1 MINGKN
7 ENNLFFSQLLKRLA
21 ENWGNE
27 QINNFDYL
35 RFGQKEH
42 EIVNP
47 AKNLSEIADYIKQ
60 LEAMYDLLV
69 DKESKEIFLQ
79 LLAFRILG
87 HKKVRLPLSQQLYW
101 ESIDNLKDVFDYNKK
116 VNVNFI
122 TSSIERYY
130 ANLNVL
136 GFNVELFAAPRTI
149 LTQFLLKQYE
159 HNTEDNTSIGAQ
171 PGDIVIDGGAC
182 WGEATLFFADKVTES
197 GKVFAFEFIPGNIEL
212 LNKNIE
218 LNPQLKK
225 RIEILKNPL
234 WCESNVKM
242 YFQDRGP
249 ASRVSLGDFN
259 ESENET
265 YSLTIDDL
273 CEQKKLEKVDFI
285 KMDIEGAEQNA
296 IKGAEKT
303 IKKFK
308 PKLAI
313 SIYHSMDDFANII
326 HLINGYNVGYKFYL
340 NHFTIYSEETV
351 LFATTESKE
360 HSK

>member
-1 MINGKN
+1 MINRKD
-7 ENNLFFSQLLKRLA
+7 ENNLFFSFLFKKLA
-21 ENWGNE
+21 ENWKNE
-27 QINNFDYL
+27 LTDNFDHL
-35 RFGQKEH
+35 RFGQNEH
-42 EIVNP
+42 DLVNTT
-47 AKNLSEIADYIKQ
+47 KNLSDIAVYAKQ
-60 LEAMYDLLV
+60 FELMYDLLE
-69 DKESKEIFLQ
+69 DRGSKEIFLQ

-87 HKKVRLPLSQQLYW
+87 HKKVRLPLSQPLYW
-101 ESIDNLKDVFDYNKK
+101 ESINNLKNVFDFNKK
-116 VNVNFI
+116 VKVNL
-122 TSSIERYY
+122 TNSSRDRYY
-130 ANLNVL
+130 TNLNTL

-159 HNTEDNTSIGAQ
+159 YTTEDNISIGVQ

-182 WGEATLFFADKVTES
+182 WGETTIFFANQVTES
-197 GKVFAFEFIPGNIEL
+197 GKIFSFEFIPGNIEL

-218 LNPQLKK
+218 LNPKLRK
-225 RIEILKNPL
+225 RIELLKNPL
-234 WCESNVKM
+234 WFESNVKM